1 MVYVYHRLYITMI
14 TTDQMITI
22 LNASVEVLFG
32 YGLIVLGS
40 WKSGAPSYSISSGKV
55 VGK

>member
-1 MVYVYHRLYITMI
+1 MVLNYHRLYIT
-14 TTDQMITI
+14 TNTA

-32 YGLIVLGS
+32 YELIAVGL
-40 WKSGAPSYSISSGKV
+40 WNCGAPSYSISSGKV

>member
-1 MVYVYHRLYITMI
+1 MFHGARIPQ
-14 TTDQMITI
+14 TTITI
-22 LNASVEVLFG
+22 LDASVEVLFG
-32 YGLIVLGS
+32 YGLIELGS